1 MQEKLVFDMSPKLV
15 SKIEASGGSQ
25 NCTLESSFA
34 AVQFAHDS
42 SSRIVI
48 YSLNTGCSRSAP
60 ALILCLVFS
69 TVIIAFSVPEPDIP
83 FFLIYMENSRL
94 RLRTHMF

>member
-1 MQEKLVFDMSPKLV
+1 MSPKLV

-48 YSLNTGCSRSAP
+48 YVRDRGYMFITGCFGFCDP
-60 ALILCLVFS
+60 VCFIKK
-69 TVIIAFSVPEPDIP
+69 T
-83 FFLIYMENSRL
+83 
-94 RLRTHMF
+94 

>member
-1 MQEKLVFDMSPKLV
+1 MSPKLV

-48 YSLNTGCSRSAP
+48 YNGMTQDQV
-60 ALILCLVFS
+60 LILRRRIRRML
-69 TVIIAFSVPEPDIP
+69 
-83 FFLIYMENSRL
+83 
-94 RLRTHMF
+94 

>member
-1 MQEKLVFDMSPKLV
+1 MGACPGCEAIQSLTQDSRDFSHERNVQEKLVFDMSPKLV
-15 SKIEASGGSQ
+15 SKNEASGGSQ

-48 YSLNTGCSRSAP
+48 YLHGVYRIFTGGAVDGLTGS
-60 ALILCLVFS
+60 
-69 TVIIAFSVPEPDIP
+69 
-83 FFLIYMENSRL
+83 Y
-94 RLRTHMF
+94 